1 MKRKSAM
8 AASALLLSTLLCAC
22 TPQQV
27 NIPETTTQTTEAS
40 ETTTETET
48 TQPAAIQQEF
58 GWQDTLAHNAFRK
71 TLKTIHDELYLPL
84 PNASYKQEIDLFEPG
99 TIEDENF
106 AVLDV
111 DADGEDELIVTISNT
126 YTAGMCT
133 VVYDY
138 DADTDDVREE
148 ACTGLAAKFYPGMI
162 QVEAS
167 HNHGHAGDVLWPYA
181 ILTYDQEKDVY
192 EDAFYVDAWS
202 KEIAD
207 YDSSLDMA
215 YPEEIDTEHDG
226 FVYLITENGQQRVIN
241 RKDYESWEA
250 DMFSQKEPLT
260 VFWQKITSENI

>member
-1 MKRKSAM
+1 MKQKSAM
-8 AASALLLSTLLCAC
+8 AVSALLLAALLCAC
-22 TPQQV
+22 APQQV
-27 NIPETTTQTTEAS
+27 NIPETTTQATEAS
-40 ETTTETET
+40 ETMTET

-58 GWQDTLAHNAFRK
+58 RWQDTPAHNAFRK
-71 TLKTIHDELYLPL
+71 TLKIIHDELYLPL
-84 PNASYKQEIDLFEPG
+84 PNASYKQEIELFEPG

-126 YTAGMCT
+126 YTAGTCT

-148 ACTGLAAKFYPGMI
+148 ACTGLAAEFYPGMI
-162 QVEAS
+162 RVEAS
-167 HNHGHAGDVLWPYA
+167 HNQGHAGDVLWPYA

-192 EDAFYVDAWS
+192 ADTFYVDAWS

-207 YDSSLDMA
+207 YDSYLEMS
-215 YPEEIDTEHDG
+215 YPEDVDTEHDG

-250 DMFSQKEPLT
+250 ELFAQKEPLT
-260 VFWQKITSENI
+260 VSWQKITVENI

>member
-40 ETTTETET
+40 ETMTET
-48 TQPAAIQQEF
+48 TQPAAIQQES
-58 GWQDTLAHNAFRK
+58 GWQDTPAHNAFRK

-126 YTAGMCT
+126 YTAGTCT

-162 QVEAS
+162 RVEAS

-192 EDAFYVDAWS
+192 TDTFYVDAWS

-260 VFWQKITSENI
+260 VSWQKITSENI